1 MTADTTETRPL
12 PTTGPPPTTGPGALP
27 GLPLPGDYQAPAD
40 QCVVEL
46 SARTGPL
53 TTLRVRFG
61 GPAVRLTV
69 DEDAERCTLQMT
81 ADASAVRLPGRPF
94 ARRGLL
100 GRRGLD
106 ATRNPELQL
115 FVEAFTQT
123 GDDRLTADGLLAIRG
138 TTHPTRLDA
147 RVVERA
153 DDRLILL
160 ATADVPYRAVRRA
173 SGFTLPRL
181 TPAGRLRLL
190 IAADLA

>member
-12 PTTGPPPTTGPGALP
+12 PTTGPGPLP
-27 GLPLPGDYQAPAD
+27 GLPLPGDYLAPAGR
-40 QCVVEL
+40 CVVEL

-53 TTLRVRFG
+53 TTLRVRFD

-94 ARRGLL
+94 ARRRLL

-106 ATRNPELQL
+106 ATRNPEIQL
-115 FVEAFTQT
+115 LAEGFTQT
-123 GDDRLTADGLLAIRG
+123 GDNRLTAGGLLALRG